1 MNNPAFYISSEEY
14 GQIVAEIYHAD
25 GARYDSLLQVSRRII
40 VGLVRHYC
48 HNTSLADEWEDVLQE
63 ALVDIYTG
71 CEQSY
76 FYGNQ
81 DLEKSPEALRKWIL
95 TVSRNAFL
103 SCLNNSQGRSR
114 RERETIAHILKKN
127 GIEATVT
134 DEGLVK
140 VAPRVEPEKLD
151 LSGKPMWEQDKNQMN
166 RERLLNVFHTMLQ
179 MSSGVQIVLMWLCV
193 YLIMYENGGEQ
204 HQAIDWI
211 AKQDS
216 RKTLADWLFYV
227 VHIFESYDWIDISPK
242 EYQVLSEC
250 LEKEYTPGVKY
261 ARMHFSDFT
270 KEDVKSYIS
279 KSLNKRNQTIRK
291 KVDS

>member
-1 MNNPAFYISSEEY
+1 MDNSAFYISNEEY
-14 GQIVAEIYHAD
+14 GQITAEIYHSG
-25 GARYDSLLQVSRRII
+25 GARYDTLLMVSRRII
-40 VGLVRHYC
+40 IGLIRYYC
-48 HNTSLADEWEDVLQE
+48 QSTSLADEWEDVLQE

-71 CEQSY
+71 CERSY

-81 DLEKSPEALRKWIL
+81 DREKSPEALRRWIL
-95 TVSRNAFL
+95 TVARNAFR
-103 SCLNNSQGRSR
+103 SCIKYSRDRTR
-114 RERETIAHILKKN
+114 REREMAAQMLEKI

-134 DEGLVK
+134 EDGLVK
-140 VAPRVEPEKLD
+140 VTPKAEPEKLD
-151 LSGKPMWEQDKNQMN
+151 ISGKPLWEQEEQQMSRDK
-166 RERLLNVFHTMLQ
+166 LLKVFHTMLE
-179 MSSGVQIVLMWLCV
+179 MSSGIQIVLMWLCV

-204 HQAIDWI
+204 HRAIDSI
-211 AKQDS
+211 ARQDS

-250 LEKEYTPGVKY
+250 LEKEWKPGVKY
-261 ARMHFSDFT
+261 AKMHFSDFT
-270 KEDVKSYIS
+270 KEDVKTYIS

>member
-1 MNNPAFYISSEEY
+1 MENSAFLISNEEY
-14 GQIVAEIYHAD
+14 EQITAEIYHSG
-25 GARYDSLLQVSRRII
+25 GARYDTLLTVSRRII
-40 VGLVRHYC
+40 IGLIRYYC
-48 HNTSLADEWEDVLQE
+48 QPTSLADEWEDVLQE

-81 DLEKSPEALRKWIL
+81 DREKSPEGLRKWIL
-95 TVSRNAFL
+95 TVVRNTFL
-103 SCLNNSQGRSR
+103 SCLKNSKGRSR
-114 RERETIAHILKKN
+114 RERETAAHLLEKM

-140 VAPRVEPEKLD
+140 VAPRVEPEQLD
-151 LSGKPMWEQDKNQMN
+151 LSGKPIWEQEKNQMN
-166 RERLLNVFHTMLQ
+166 RERLLNVFHSMLQ

-211 AKQDS
+211 AKQDR

-250 LEKEYTPGVKY
+250 LEKEWKPGIKY
-261 ARMHFSDFT
+261 ARMHFGDFT

-291 KVDS
+291 RVDS